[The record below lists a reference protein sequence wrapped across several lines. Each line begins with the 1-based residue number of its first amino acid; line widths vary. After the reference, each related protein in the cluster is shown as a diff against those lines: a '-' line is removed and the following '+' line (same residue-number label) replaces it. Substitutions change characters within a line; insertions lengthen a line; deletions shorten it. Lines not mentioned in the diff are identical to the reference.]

1 VLDDV
6 LARLGVDAAG
16 ALAVVLS
23 AVGIYL
29 AFLLMVRLLGQRVL
43 SRLSTFDAVVAVML
57 GAVAGRAVLG
67 DTPTLAA
74 GVLGLGTL
82 LALEAAFG
90 RLRSWIRVSALMNN
104 RAVLLMAGDRVLE
117 ANLRRVHVVEA
128 ELHGALRKAGVRNLG
143 EIACVVFEASGT
155 ISVLRRGTPVDP
167 RLLAGVRDGDLVE
180 DTQEL
185 ELRLRVVD
193 FVRVGEALGQAEALG
208 RGCAAGGAKEVK
220 VEEAAE
226 A

>member
-1 VLDDV
+1 MLDDV
-6 LARLGVDAAG
+6 LARLGVDAPG

-82 LALEAAFG
+82 FALEAGFG
-90 RLRSWIRVSALMNN
+90 RLRSGIRVSALMNN

-128 ELHGALRKAGVRNLG
+128 ELFGALRAAGVRHPA

-155 ISVLRRGTPVDP
+155 ISVLRRGTPLDP
-167 RLLAGVRDGDLVE
+167 RLLAGVRDGHLVPR
-180 DTQEL
+180 EL
-185 ELRLRVVD
+185 LAVTPPDAAPPLPP
-193 FVRVGEALGQAEALG
+193 G
-208 RGCAAGGAKEVK
+208 R
-220 VEEAAE
+220 
-226 A
+226 

>member
-1 VLDDV
+1 MLDDV

-82 LALEAAFG
+82 FALEAAFG
-90 RLRSWIRVSALMNN
+90 RLRSGIRVSALMNN

-167 RLLAGVRDGDLVE
+167 RLLAGVRDGDLVPR
-180 DTQEL
+180 EL
-185 ELRLRVVD
+185 LTVTPPDSTPPRPP
-193 FVRVGEALGQAEALG
+193 G
-208 RGCAAGGAKEVK
+208 R
-220 VEEAAE
+220 
-226 A
+226 

>member
-1 VLDDV
+1 MLDDV

-82 LALEAAFG
+82 FALEAAFG
-90 RLRSWIRVSALMNN
+90 RLRSGIRVSALMNN

-117 ANLRRVHVVEA
+117 ANLRRVHVVGA

-167 RLLAGVRDGDLVE
+167 RLLAGVRDGDLVPR
-180 DTQEL
+180 EL
-185 ELRLRVVD
+185 LTVTPPDSTPPRPP
-193 FVRVGEALGQAEALG
+193 G
-208 RGCAAGGAKEVK
+208 R
-220 VEEAAE
+220 
-226 A
+226 

>member
-82 LALEAAFG
+82 FALEAAFG
-90 RLRSWIRVSALMNN
+90 RLRSGIRVSALMNN

-167 RLLAGVRDGDLVE
+167 RLLAGVRDGDLVPR
-180 DTQEL
+180 EL
-185 ELRLRVVD
+185 LTVTPPDSTPPRPP
-193 FVRVGEALGQAEALG
+193 G
-208 RGCAAGGAKEVK
+208 R
-220 VEEAAE
+220 
-226 A
+226 